1 MTPAVMMK
9 KETQS
14 CAMHGGFRFDH
25 FADVRKMVSTKQ
37 GVKKMNERERKHV
50 ISVIDVSHVANMLSM
65 MNRELDKFNTNR
77 LPTEL
82 RTEFINIR
90 NFLHD
95 HSSSLWEWIVNNTK
109 DIYKE
114 D

>member
-1 MTPAVMMK
+1 
-9 KETQS
+9 
-14 CAMHGGFRFDH
+14 
-25 FADVRKMVSTKQ
+25 
-37 GVKKMNERERKHV
+37 MNERERKHV